1 VNDQEYIGH
10 STNCN
15 EDQTAADFNEET
27 ASSVP
32 DTKRPDL
39 LSGPVFDHLS
49 GIIHPGDIA
58 FMRCFD
64 PAVFIASDIAI
75 PAAVN
80 LEAAARAGSPDGAAV
95 PAFYI
100 AVTVAADDAIVPGFY
115 LNAGPAGDTAV
126 VAAYDPAAVSVLA
139 GKDEIAVVLGK
150 NLYVTV
156 VDDFDPAVVVAV
168 DGYIAAVA
176 DGDITVVPG
185 IELHGVT
192 VAQRQCNVVLYF
204 QGAWFQIIVFYR
216 SFIHPVYDSH
226 SFLNIH
232 IVKHSPSA
240 VFLLSTISWV

>member
-1 VNDQEYIGH
+1 VLI
-10 STNCN
+10 
-15 EDQTAADFNEET
+15 AA
-27 ASSVP
+27 
-32 DTKRPDL
+32 
-39 LSGPVFDHLS
+39 
-49 GIIHPGDIA
+49 
-58 FMRCFD
+58 
-64 PAVFIASDIAI
+64 DIAI
-75 PAAVN
+75 PAAVD

-100 AVTVAADDAIVPGFY
+100 AVTVAADDAIVSGFY

-126 VAAYDPAAVSVLA
+126 IAAYNPAAVSVLT

-176 DGDITVVPG
+176 YGDIAVVAG

-192 VAQRQCNVVLYF
+192 VAQRQSHIVLYLQSARF
-204 QGAWFQIIVFYR
+204 SIIVFYGP
-216 SFIHPVYDSH
+216 FINPVYDSH
-226 SFLNIH
+226 GFLNIH

-240 VFLLSTISWV
+240 VFLLNTIPWVKNKKGAVLLHLLF